1 MALNVY
7 TLEKEEKP
15 EMNYLSSHLKRTV
28 TYTQSKQRE
37 EKLRAEISEIENRKA
52 IGEISE
58 TLSWFFQKIIKLT
71 NI

>member
-15 EMNYLSSHLKRTV
+15 EMNHLSSHLKRTV

-37 EKLRAEISEIENRKA
+37 GKLRAEISEIENRKA
-52 IGEISE
+52 IGEISK
-58 TLSWFFQKIIKLT
+58 TLILSKDQ
-71 NI
+71 